1 MLWMYQRV
9 FYGEVKVAANRSLP
23 DMTTRERTCVWPLA
37 LAALVMGVA
46 PLIWLKDI
54 DKSVT
59 AVMQFQ
65 EKTRT
70 TQVMPSTTETAVP
83 QVIGQ

>member
-9 FYGEVKVAANRSLP
+9 FFGEVKVAANKTLP
-23 DMTTRERTCVWPLA
+23 DITTRERTCVWPLA
-37 LAALVMGVA
+37 IAALVMGVA

-54 DKSVT
+54 DTSVA
-59 AVMQFQ
+59 AVVQAQ

-70 TQVMPSTTETAVP
+70 TQVMPTTETSVP
-83 QVIGQ
+83 QVTGQ

>member
-1 MLWMYQRV
+1 
-9 FYGEVKVAANRSLP
+9 
-23 DMTTRERTCVWPLA
+23 
-37 LAALVMGVA
+37 MGIA